1 MCEADGQKTKIE
13 ISMADVS
20 RRPKEVPQTP
30 HFSVNKNA
38 DAGGSVGGRLGS
50 RGGSNPPPPLQGSGS
65 ISHFNV

>member
-1 MCEADGQKTKIE
+1 MCEAHGQKTKIE

-50 RGGSNPPPPLQGSGS
+50 RGGSNPPPPAPGVGVNFTL
-65 ISHFNV
+65 